1 MACVSPQALEVTEN
15 SQQVTHIFKFL
26 ERDGAAELLEKS
38 WLDQLEASSWPI
50 SASGEK
56 RKTIKISNPM
66 KDVQE
71 DDQDAHIG
79 FSEGGD
85 GSTGQ
90 AGGCCNIS

>member
-1 MACVSPQALEVTEN
+1 MTEN

-38 WLDQLEASSWPI
+38 WLEQLEGSSWPI
-50 SASGEK
+50 STSSEK

-66 KDVQE
+66 KD
-71 DDQDAHIG
+71 DQDAPIG